1 MSIKG
6 ENCVMKPELSWKNT
20 AFLAVC
26 LVFCPLGASRADVED
41 ESPPTIK
48 TEIEFDNGWISIN
61 TKPYAE
67 VYVDGR
73 KVGNTPVTKEPVQ
86 AGQHYVTLVNK
97 NMGVDISVSVEVSS
111 KQHVKILKD
120 LKNIKPPPPVPPI
133 TPIGTGWLSVNASP
147 PAMVYVD
154 NEKIG
159 LTPLFKIPLKAG
171 KHEVQLVNEEFDIQD
186 HFNVTI
192 KKGKTKKVVK
202 TYDKKEKYG
211 KLSVTST
218 PHAQVYIDGNNIGVT
233 PISKYNLE
241 PGSYKIT
248 LISDQMDINYTTSV
262 TILKGQTTKI
272 AKTFKKMQEKGTL
285 TVTTVPW
292 TTVFVD
298 GKKAGNTPL
307 MSYHVEPGLHQ
318 VKLVNKSYGIKEVF
332 PVSIE
337 KGKNTRI
344 EKNFSKDSI

>member
-1 MSIKG
+1 
-6 ENCVMKPELSWKNT
+6 MKPEISCKNT
-20 AFLAVC
+20 VFLAVC

-41 ESPPTIK
+41 ESPPTIE
-48 TEIEFDNGWISIN
+48 TEIEFENGWISIS

-67 VYVDGR
+67 VYVDGV
-73 KVGNTPVTKEPVQ
+73 KVGNTPVSKEPVP
-86 AGQHYVTLVNK
+86 AGRHHITLVNK
-97 NMGVDISVSVEVSS
+97 NMGVDISVSVEVSN
-111 KQHVKILKD
+111 KQHVKIVKD
-120 LKNIKPPPPVPPI
+120 LKKIKPPFPPVPPI
-133 TPIGTGWLSVNASP
+133 KPIGKGWLSVNSSP
-147 PAMVYVD
+147 PATVYVD

-186 HFNVTI
+186 HFKVTI

-218 PHAQVYIDGNNIGVT
+218 PHAKVYIDGNKIGST

-248 LISDQMDINYTTSV
+248 LVNDQMGINYTTSV
-262 TILKGQTTKI
+262 TILKGKTTKVV
-272 AKTFKKMQEKGTL
+272 KTFKKIQEKGTL
-285 TVTTVPW
+285 TVTSVPW

-307 MSYHVEPGLHQ
+307 MNYHVEPGLHMI
-318 VKLVNKSYGIKEVF
+318 KLVNKSYGIVKVF
-332 PVSIE
+332 QVSIK